1 MITPLTIATIL
12 FKTFLLI
19 IMSVGILAFGKLIA
33 GTEDKLDRIGKRKE
47 KTDAPARHARYFVIG
62 FWTIF
67 LVGSVILILSTT
79 TKIEVIGWVTTF
91 SAALF
96 AGTVLLYEIKIYN
109 LMKANQRE
117 LKGSW
122 VA

>member
-1 MITPLTIATIL
+1 MITSLTIATVI
-12 FKTFLLI
+12 FKTILLVL
-19 IMSVGILAFGKLIA
+19 MSAGILAFGKLIA
-33 GTEDKLDRIGKRKE
+33 NTEDKLERIGKRTE
-47 KTDAPARHARYFVIG
+47 PTDAPARHARYFVIG

-67 LVGSVILILSTT
+67 LVGTAILILSTT
-79 TKIEVIGWVTTF
+79 TRIEVIGWVTTF

-96 AGTVLLYEIKIYN
+96 AGTVLLYEMKIYN
-109 LMKANQRE
+109 LMKLNERE